1 MTTYLVWD
9 HEDRKLYEI
18 EHEDVEYAD
27 NMANAAYNAAKKLY
41 CDCFENRDC
50 LFKLSISNDGG
61 SCWKLYELELC
72 MSPSFYIVN
81 CKPGEDPRP
90 RAKKL

>member
-1 MTTYLVWD
+1 MITSYLVWD
-9 HEDRKLYEI
+9 HKTRKLYEI

-41 CDCFENRDC
+41 DCYFENMN
-50 LFKLSISNDGG
+50 FKLSISNDGG
-61 SCWKLYELELC
+61 SCWKLYEFELC
-72 MSPSFYIVN
+72 MDPSFYITD

-90 RAKKL
+90 QPKKL

>member
-1 MTTYLVWD
+1 MITNYLVWD

-18 EHEDVEYAD
+18 EHEDVECAD
-27 NMANAAYNAAKKLY
+27 NMANAALKAAKKLY
-41 CDCFENRDC
+41 EDCFENRG
-50 LFKLSISNDGG
+50 FKLSISNDGG
-61 SCWKLYELELC
+61 SCWKVYKFELC

-90 RAKKL
+90 RPKKL